1 MRHQLKHLMCRFRR
15 QGSGQ
20 PLAVCPP
27 AHTPQALE
35 QAAELDA
42 RTSWPTHR
50 IRSFLLTQRPRHN
63 AG

>member
-35 QAAELDA
+35 QAAKLDA

-50 IRSFLLTQRPRHN
+50 IRSFC
-63 AG
+63 